1 VNVKQIVEA
10 VQQGKQMTQAE
21 TLQILQDIRSD
32 ADRRLHAVMVGV
44 MAHHEANAMAQEL
57 AVIIADLEAS
67 NQTSAQRASS
77 LEREVE
83 DADLALRQAKAAK
96 IMLPGTASPAEINQ
110 ADQAIQQ
117 AERDL
122 QKARRNL
129 QAGKQVAVKRQREL
143 DDLRAVHR
151 ALASVKMPDVT
162 PIRTLIQAAS

>member
-1 VNVKQIVEA
+1 MNVQQIVEA

-21 TLQILQDIRSD
+21 TLQILQNIRSD

-44 MAHHEANAMAQEL
+44 LAHHEANAMAQEL
-57 AVIIADLEAS
+57 AAII
-67 NQTSAQRASS
+67 
-77 LEREVE
+77 
-83 DADLALRQAKAAK
+83 ADLALRQAKAAK

-117 AERDL
+117 AERNL

-151 ALASVKMPDVT
+151 ALASVKMPDVS